1 MEGLAASGLQ
11 RVFLQDWFFA
21 TGESVDPKAYFPDDT
36 GQAPGKATV
45 AIVPSG
51 PDTRTEAIH
60 RLFFAAISG
69 ARERVSITTPYFV
82 PDPPLVVALQV
93 AAMRGV
99 DVNIILPSRS
109 NHVVTFHAGRSYYE
123 QLLEAG
129 VHIHEYSPGM
139 IHAKTMVVDGRI
151 VLVGSANMDMR
162 SFRLNFEV
170 HSLLH
175 DEPTAR
181 HLEACFAADL
191 SASVPVTLASWSQRP
206 WHCRIAEGSGRL
218 VSPLL

>member
-1 MEGLAASGLQ
+1 
-11 RVFLQDWFFA
+11 
-21 TGESVDPKAYFPDDT
+21 
-36 GQAPGKATV
+36 
-45 AIVPSG
+45 
-51 PDTRTEAIH
+51 
-60 RLFFAAISG
+60 
-69 ARERVSITTPYFV
+69 V

-99 DVNIILPSRS
+99 DVTIILPSRS
-109 NHVVTFHAGRSYYE
+109 NHKVTFHAGRSYYE

-191 SASVPVTLASWSQRP
+191 AESVPVTLASWSRRP
-206 WHCRIAEGSGRL
+206 WRCRIAEGSGRL